1 MADWMRL
8 DNAALI
14 FPAVRRKNWS
24 NAFRVSATL
33 YEDVDPEILQQAVD
47 ALAPRFPSMYVSLHR
62 GLFWYYLQSCPGRP
76 GCGQTGP
83 ARSSI

>member
-14 FPAVRRKNWS
+14 FPAVRRRDWT

-33 YEDVDPEILQQAVD
+33 KEPVEPELLQQAVD
-47 ALAPRFPSMYVSLHR
+47 TLLPRFPSMYVSLHR
-62 GLFWYYLQSCPGRP
+62 GLF
-76 GCGQTGP
+76 
-83 ARSSI
+83 